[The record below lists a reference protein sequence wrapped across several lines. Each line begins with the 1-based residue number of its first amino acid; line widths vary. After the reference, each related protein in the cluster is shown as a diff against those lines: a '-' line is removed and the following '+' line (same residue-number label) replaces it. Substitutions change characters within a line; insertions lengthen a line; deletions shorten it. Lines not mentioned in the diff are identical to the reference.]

1 MLPPSWILRPCLED
15 SLPKLPLMD
24 DITFC
29 YNSTQRDWIH
39 LQVLLLM
46 DNILHQVNC
55 IVLTQ
60 FVRRIFAANVWRTV
74 APDWM
79 DDPSP
84 GSSKECLFRDHH
96 LQMTAFY
103 CIAQK
108 AITPC
113 NGNKVRYEPE
123 KKKHLPKT
131 IQTQYLNIFD
141 LVELLKSGKSF
152 TSTLESIPLL
162 PKSEPQINQK
172 LTRPP
177 PRAAV
182 VPEALWLDARF
193 ASICY
198 CDCYC

>member
-108 AITPC
+108 AIIPC
-113 NGNKVRYEPE
+113 NENKVRHEPE
-123 KKKHLPKT
+123 KRSICQKRFKRN
-131 IQTQYLNIFD
+131 IWIYLIWLSFW
-141 LVELLKSGKSF
+141 SQGKVS
-152 TSTLESIPLL
+152 LL
-162 PKSEPQINQK
+162 PWSPSLCSPNLNLRSTKN
-172 LTRPP
+172 
-177 PRAAV
+177 
-182 VPEALWLDARF
+182 
-193 ASICY
+193 
-198 CDCYC
+198 